1 MVPPHE
7 RHEAVNANL
16 FGLVAATRPT
26 ATPDHDASAR
36 DLGVPLDALLVD
48 AASGSLHR
56 FLPGAE
62 TAAFGASLATK
73 PFAVV
78 GEAANLANEIGRVV
92 LGTSTH
98 EPSTRDRRFKDPA
111 WQGNPFLRRA
121 VQTYLAAGESLHR
134 LLEVADLDQRSE
146 LRMRLLAD
154 NLYDAA
160 APSNLPWLNPA
171 ALKEVVNTG
180 GANIVRGLRNLV
192 GDMAVAPRVP
202 SMVAKEEFSVGEDL
216 AVTPGAV
223 VLRTP
228 VFELIQ
234 YTPTTS
240 EVSTTPLLLV
250 PPTINK
256 FYVLD
261 LAPGRSL
268 VEHLLAS
275 GQQVF
280 VMSWRNP
287 GVAEAEWGLDTYVE
301 AVLTAL
307 DTTREICEAE
317 QALLFGG
324 CSGGIIS
331 ALAAAYLAG
340 TGRQDELAG
349 LTLAVTVLDQSDA
362 GLAGAMMD
370 RGRAAAA
377 VARSTRTGYLD
388 GRSLAEVFAWLR
400 PNDLIWNY
408 WVNNYLLGRKPPAFD
423 ILYWNADTTRMP
435 AHLHRDFLET
445 ALENKL
451 VTAGAATAL
460 GVPVDLSQVTVDAYV
475 VGAVADHITPWQ
487 GCYRT
492 TQLLGGS
499 TRFVLSTSGHIAAL
513 VNPTTNAKSSFRTAK
528 DNPADPLA
536 WVSSADTQ
544 QGSWWADYVAW
555 LGDRSATLKPAP
567 VRLGRGR
574 FTPVASAPGTYVLDH

>member
-1 MVPPHE
+1 M
-7 RHEAVNANL
+7 NANL
-16 FGLVAATRPT
+16 FGLVAPTRPT
-26 ATPDHDASAR
+26 ATPDHDPSAR
-36 DLGVPLDALLVD
+36 NLGVPLDALLVD
-48 AASGSLHR
+48 TASGSLHR

-73 PFAVV
+73 PFSVV
-78 GEAANLANEIGRVV
+78 GEAANLANELGRVV

-98 EPSTRDRRFKDPA
+98 EPSTRDRRFADPG
-111 WQGNPFLRRA
+111 WHDNPFLHRA

-134 LLEVADLDQRSE
+134 LLEVAELDQRNE
-146 LRMRLLAD
+146 LRMRFLAD

-287 GVAEAEWGLDTYVE
+287 GVRRGGL
-301 AVLTAL
+301 
-307 DTTREICEAE
+307 
-317 QALLFGG
+317 
-324 CSGGIIS
+324 
-331 ALAAAYLAG
+331 
-340 TGRQDELAG
+340 
-349 LTLAVTVLDQSDA
+349 
-362 GLAGAMMD
+362 GARHVR
-370 RGRAAAA
+370 RGRAPGARQPPGRSARPSRRCSSAAA
-377 VARSTRTGYLD
+377 R
-388 GRSLAEVFAWLR
+388 E
-400 PNDLIWNY
+400 
-408 WVNNYLLGRKPPAFD
+408 
-423 ILYWNADTTRMP
+423 
-435 AHLHRDFLET
+435 
-445 ALENKL
+445 
-451 VTAGAATAL
+451 
-460 GVPVDLSQVTVDAYV
+460 
-475 VGAVADHITPWQ
+475 
-487 GCYRT
+487 
-492 TQLLGGS
+492 GS
-499 TRFVLSTSGHIAAL
+499 SRRWRRHTS
-513 VNPTTNAKSSFRTAK
+513 
-528 DNPADPLA
+528 
-536 WVSSADTQ
+536 
-544 QGSWWADYVAW
+544 
-555 LGDRSATLKPAP
+555 PAP
-567 VRLGRGR
+567 VARRSLPASPSPSPSSTSP
-574 FTPVASAPGTYVLDH
+574 TPGWREP